1 MEIRNVRHKGLRNFL
16 EKDNPRGLPQDHVTK
31 IGDIMAFLI
40 DMDDIDEIFDLPKY
54 KPHLLTG
61 DRAGTY
67 SLRVT
72 ANWRIT
78 FKHDTEENELFDVD
92 FEDYH

>member
-1 MEIRNVRHKGLRNFL
+1 MEIRNIRHKALRALVERN
-16 EKDNPRGLPQDHVTK
+16 NPKGLPRDTVSK
-31 IGDIMAFLI
+31 ITDIMAFLI
-40 DMDDIDEIFDLPKY
+40 DMESIDEIFDLQKY
-54 KPHLLTG
+54 RPHVLSG

-78 FKHDTEENELFDVD
+78 FRHDADANEIYDID
-92 FEDYH
+92 YEDYH